1 MSLDSE
7 ELKILKTTY
16 QTLYTTLTELETL
29 TNSLISYKAEVDT
42 VGDKLALDNLKVI
55 VNYTKSFDSFV
66 SDYETIR
73 DLQTIIDTYEIRS
86 IFG

>member
-29 TNSLISYKAEVDT
+29 TNSLISYKAKVDT
-42 VGDKLALDNLKVI
+42 VGDKLAIDNLKAI

-66 SDYETIR
+66 TKHEDVK
-73 DLQTIIDTYEIRS
+73 DLQTIIDTYEMRG